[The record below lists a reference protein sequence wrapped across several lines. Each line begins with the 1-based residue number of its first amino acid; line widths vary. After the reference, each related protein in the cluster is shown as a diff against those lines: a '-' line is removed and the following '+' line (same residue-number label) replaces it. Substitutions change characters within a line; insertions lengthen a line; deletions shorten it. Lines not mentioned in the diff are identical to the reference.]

1 MGMFKFDKEKL
12 EEQAS
17 MIVQKSGEL
26 MESGKIRYNIAH
38 LEREINTFKSE
49 LGHTLYKAYKDGSSA
64 ETELKVLCGKIDE
77 KYQEIEKLQQQLDAL
92 KNKD

>member
-1 MGMFKFDKEKL
+1 M
-12 EEQAS
+12 A
-17 MIVQKSGEL
+17 
-26 MESGKIRYNIAH
+26 AC
-38 LEREINTFKSE
+38 
-49 LGHTLYKAYKDGSSA
+49 A